1 MARQNPASMNVQE
14 LLNLRKQ
21 VEATLAQRRTEL
33 EKQLKDLGSFD
44 DGVRVGR
51 RRGGSALKGIKVAPK
66 YRLGNQT
73 WAGRGQKPKWLV
85 AAMKDGGKKLDDF
98 LIEKAARKRKS

>member
-1 MARQNPASMNVQE
+1 MASPNLTSMNVQE

-21 VEATLAQRRTEL
+21 IDATLLQRRGDLERQLREL
-33 EKQLKDLGSFD
+33 GTFT
-44 DGVRVGR
+44 DGARARVGASPLAGR
-51 RRGGSALKGIKVAPK
+51 KVAPK

-85 AAMKDGGKKLDDF
+85 SAMKDSGKKLDDF
-98 LIEKAARKRKS
+98 LIEKAARKRRAK